1 VALAGLLVA
10 TGHNTVL
17 YRLVWG
23 SARMVLPVLVIAG
36 VVVLSRPRSADPD
49 ESLRRSRAM
58 LLVSITAMCSLIQL
72 PFSAALYFCYVAPL
86 VILSALALL
95 RYLPPVRATAFAP
108 LVAFYLAFAV
118 LRINT
123 ATPYGMGKFYLSASA
138 VNFDP
143 IAGGHG
149 DVSTPR
155 VLARQ
160 YQAITY
166 LLRTHA
172 RGGYTWASP
181 DSPEIY
187 FLAGLKS
194 PTRSFYEFFG
204 DSVGHSASVLRALD
218 EHAITAIVENKKPA
232 MSAPFPPDL
241 VTALESRYPYAA
253 EIGPYQVRWR

>member
-1 VALAGLLVA
+1 
-10 TGHNTVL
+10 
-17 YRLVWG
+17 
-23 SARMVLPVLVIAG
+23 
-36 VVVLSRPRSADPD
+36 
-49 ESLRRSRAM
+49 M
-58 LLVSITAMCSLIQL
+58 LLISIAAMCSLIQL

-86 VILSALALL
+86 AILCALALL
-95 RYLPPVRATAFAP
+95 RYVRPMRSTASIP
-108 LVAFYLAFAV
+108 LVAFYLVFAV
-118 LRINT
+118 ARINT
-123 ATPYGMGKFYLSASA
+123 AAPYGMGKFYLGSSA

-149 DVSTPR
+149 DVTTPR

-172 RGGYTWASP
+172 RGDYTWASP

-204 DSVGHSASVLRALD
+204 DSTGHSVRILRALD
-218 EHAITAIVENKKPA
+218 DRGITAIVENKKPA

-241 VTALESRYPYAA
+241 VAALESRYPHAA
-253 EIGPYQVRWR
+253 EIGPYEVRWR